1 MVELPQDPSLK
12 PVWDI
17 LDFAWGPPEAT
28 DGAAAATDDEA
39 PRLLAIED
47 GNVGSDDEGTITTTE
62 PEQTSDRVEPEEIT
76 LDHPDFGI
84 YGALAHHVRPEDRV
98 HEPAPVGGDHVA
110 GAVMVEE
117 SQPAF
122 EEPDSQVDDPFP
134 EYNDCHLGTQ
144 LDDESIDDTMDKS
157 VDTMGKTDESMDDT
171 MDKTDESM
179 DDTMDKTD
187 ETMDKTDDLMDK
199 SVDTMDKT
207 DDTMDK
213 SADTMD
219 KTDDTIGK
227 NAETMDKT
235 EKTTDDSGKPASSD
249 AMPPPPPVSPDHM
262 RRKREIQAKMEELRP
277 GFVLSC

>member
-157 VDTMGKTDESMDDT
+157 VDTMGKTD
-171 MDKTDESM
+171 
-179 DDTMDKTD
+179 
-187 ETMDKTDDLMDK
+187 
-199 SVDTMDKT
+199 
-207 DDTMDK
+207 
-213 SADTMD
+213 
-219 KTDDTIGK
+219 DTIRK